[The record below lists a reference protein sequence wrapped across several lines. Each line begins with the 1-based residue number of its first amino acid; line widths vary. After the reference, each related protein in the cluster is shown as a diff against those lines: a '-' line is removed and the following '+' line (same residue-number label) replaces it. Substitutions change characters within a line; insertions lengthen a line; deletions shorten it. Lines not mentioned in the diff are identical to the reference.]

1 MPDDDF
7 SDGPADAPAP
17 PQGDDSDPKAEG
29 DDSATGLLPKS
40 VLGGKEL
47 KPGDECTLQIVADH
61 GDEYEVKY
69 ADQGA
74 EEPQDPDGPGSSPP
88 AAPGGGMESMLQD

>member
-1 MPDDDF
+1 MASDEMY

-17 PQGDDSDPKAEG
+17 PAGDDSDPKAEG
-29 DDSATGLLPKS
+29 DDSTTGLLPKS

-69 ADQGA
+69 ADSDAGKP
-74 EEPQDPDGPGSSPP
+74 EEPAEAP
-88 AAPGGGMESMLQD
+88 ASAPGGGMDSMLED